1 MRSALPPCA
10 SRERPAQTKRCS
22 GCRRALRA
30 GSQFPPE
37 SRLRD
42 SASLSY
48 AEGTLRVVI
57 RQSVSSRAR
66 VADPFEA
73 PVDVRQRSQLV
84 DLPTSKP
91 ASLASPLH
99 SDDPLPPN
107 STDRTKTMTSANDL
121 EKGDKVSWNYGGG
134 QPTGTVEAVVPEHDT
149 IETKGGKEVS
159 RNGTAEDPAV
169 ELKADTGVR
178 HGPLVNKAI
187 KLAHELNEV
196 DEGATGS
203 ATSHSKAA
211 AGQGQERG
219 AQEGESGTG
228 QEG

>member
-1 MRSALPPCA
+1 MTRHPLLLAMRSALPPCA

-66 VADPFEA
+66 VADPFA
-73 PVDVRQRSQLV
+73 VDVRQRSQLV

-121 EKGDKVSWNYGGG
+121 EKGDKVRSVGRTV
-134 QPTGTVEAVVPEHDT
+134 PT
-149 IETKGGKEVS
+149 S
-159 RNGTAEDPAV
+159 
-169 ELKADTGVR
+169 L
-178 HGPLVNKAI
+178 
-187 KLAHELNEV
+187 
-196 DEGATGS
+196 
-203 ATSHSKAA
+203 SHSPGSPSPHLEPRSARI
-211 AGQGQERG
+211 GPFR
-219 AQEGESGTG
+219 
-228 QEG
+228 